1 MGILLST
8 FLYTTLIVMFYTD
21 ICIHIY
27 TYTDTDIF
35 ITINI
40 NSIIIGSSSSS
51 SSRSSSSSSRFYELI
66 LKYFSGTPQK
76 LPMLLKRY
84 IIVL

>member
-8 FLYTTLIVMFYTD
+8 FLYTTLIAMFYTD

-40 NSIIIGSSSSS
+40 NNIIIGSSSSN
-51 SSRSSSSSSRFYELI
+51 SSSSSSSSFYELI